1 MNIDTSIYLTFDSIL
16 TNLADLIPLKM
27 SLLFRIFMIV
37 LICASILSG
46 CASKSP
52 KPNAAEQIL
61 SLQSR
66 INPDFLTDEWP
77 AGHPVNYDSVKVID
91 TVYVINRK
99 GVYLKQDPDENCTMM
114 GKADFG
120 TSIQVIEVLPNWYGV
135 LQRIERED
143 VRKGRHYTIWRWE
156 KVYVPIAETGS
167 FNAIRITNEDLYECY
182 NNLDYYNQYEK
193 VSLKD
198 EMQQHL
204 KVELISESEFN
215 LKQSTKLDF
224 LIHDTT
230 TIVKV
235 DGAFEL
241 PFFNGIKQFID
252 MPNYGDLSHEHY
264 YIGRYTEINWYVVF
278 TSYFEGSSYTLYNMN
293 NSNDSIRIYGYP
305 YLSVNKKHIISFSVL
320 PYNDGSTLQLFDV
333 MPDGKLRLQFAG
345 AMEFWSPSNWGE
357 SIFMGSD
364 GCFYT
369 PVEHRMLPWDL
380 TSRLDFK
387 NQYLKIT
394 IL

>member
-1 MNIDTSIYLTFDSIL
+1 
-16 TNLADLIPLKM
+16 M

-182 NNLDYYNQYEK
+182 KCENIYTDGPKIGSLSYQIKRYVNLKLISKKEFLANKSHTIDFL
-193 VSLKD
+193 LKD
-198 EMQQHL
+198 T
-204 KVELISESEFN
+204 N
-215 LKQSTKLDF
+215 L
-224 LIHDTT
+224 
-230 TIVKV
+230 IVKNGGTLNLPCSNGLKKFV
-235 DGAFEL
+235 DQGNNDCSDFT
-241 PFFNGIKQFID
+241 
-252 MPNYGDLSHEHY
+252 MHY
-264 YIGRYTEINWYVVF
+264 YLGQFEFLKMYLIYFE
-278 TSYFEGSSYTLYNMN
+278 YFEGFEAYVLFNKEN
-293 NSNDSIRIYGYP
+293 CNDSIELCGYP
-305 YLSVNKKHIISFSVL
+305 FITPDRKHLISISNVH
-320 PYNDGSTLQLFDV
+320 YSGSSTMDLFEIKDSGLHLIFRV
-333 MPDGKLRLQFAG
+333 WFTN
-345 AMEFWSPSNWGE
+345 WSPAWSE
-357 SIFMGSD
+357 PMFMGADASL
-364 GCFYT
+364 YL
-369 PVEHRMLPWDL
+369 PVLHEKAYWDEHGSGN
-380 TSRLDFK
+380 T
-387 NQYLKIT
+387 NHQYLKIT